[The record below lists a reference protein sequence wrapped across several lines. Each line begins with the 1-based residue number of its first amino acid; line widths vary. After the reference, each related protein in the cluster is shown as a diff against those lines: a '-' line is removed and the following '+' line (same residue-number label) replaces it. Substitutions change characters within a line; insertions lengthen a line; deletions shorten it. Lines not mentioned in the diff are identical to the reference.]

1 MRNLKYKIFSLIF
14 CMAAILSLVTIPS
27 QAAENQIKNI
37 IYMIPD
43 GGGYGMV
50 DFIDDFKQLGGF
62 DATKYP
68 NRTPVDSN
76 PLYAND
82 YLAGSMKTRSYS
94 SSVTDSAAA
103 ATVMSTGYRTT
114 NGYVGINPSKVP
126 KAHILE
132 AAQKKGMSTGIV
144 ATAYYNHATPAGF
157 AAHALDRYDSVTIAK
172 QILHQGIDV
181 VLTGAF
187 GNEGSETG
195 SFSINDVPG
204 DYTRITNKS
213 DLSSVTANQKL
224 WANLVATGSK
234 LPDDYSKASTQPN
247 LAELTQ
253 AAITSLS
260 GNENGFFLMVEGSKV
275 DDKGH
280 GNNAVGVASEYL
292 AYDEAFKVAVEWAKT
307 RTDTVVISVP
317 DHDTGGMV
325 YDSTYA
331 STVYS
336 SVSTGSNPSSG
347 ITWTSTAHTNQ
358 NVPVWMYAPEG
369 VSLINGLN
377 TTLGDNSTTRGNYTS
392 LTGSFV
398 INNYDIAPYLADLI
412 GADLDTVSSELFVD
426 VTTLGL
432 GTYNSTNGYFQFNS
446 DPDKKMYPFVD
457 EYIDAN
463 GNTVSTNGEVSLYL
477 NGKFYAPSSAL
488 VGEADYEGKNGIS
501 GSGTADDPYIMA
513 NVYDFIELT
522 DNMAAGETYSGKY
535 FKQTDNIDLSKYE
548 TSIYNGIA
556 STKTFAGIY
565 DGNGCTINAVISTTG
580 DNCVFPRVTGTIMN
594 LGITGSITSTGSHT
608 AGIARTLAPTGK
620 LVNCYSNMKLEGNA
634 VAGLVYN
641 QYGKISNCYFGG
653 EIKANKGINALAL
666 KHGNGKY
673 ENCYYNKVLHQY
685 AASGITAK
693 TSAEMISGFAATL
706 NNGRSAAATTLGVN
720 VDNMLYWKQEDN
732 SMPYL
737 YIPTPTVTAVTV
749 TPSTAT
755 VSKGGTL
762 QLSVTVT
769 GEFNPSQE
777 VVWELSGDV
786 SLSSGTTVDES
797 NILTVASDETAT
809 TITVLAKSRQD
820 GSQTGYCVVTV
831 Q

>member
-14 CMAAILSLVTIPS
+14 CMAVILSLVTIPS
-27 QAAENQIKNI
+27 QATENQIKNI

-50 DFIDDFKQLGGF
+50 DFVSDFKDQGGF
-62 DATKYP
+62 NSTSYP
-68 NRTPVDSN
+68 NATPVDKS
-76 PLYAND
+76 PMYAKD

-132 AAQKKGMSTGIV
+132 AAQKKGMSTGLV
-144 ATAYYNHATPAGF
+144 ATAYYHHATPAGF

-181 VLTGAF
+181 VLTGGF
-187 GNEGSETG
+187 YNEGDETG
-195 SFSINDVPG
+195 SFSSSDVPN
-204 DYTRITNKS
+204 DYTLITSKS
-213 DLSSVTANQKL
+213 QLSSVTANQKL
-224 WANLVATGSK
+224 WANLATYK
-234 LPDDYSKASTQPN
+234 LPDDYSKAATQPN

-260 GNENGFFLMVEGSKV
+260 GNEDGFFLMVEGSKI
-275 DDKGH
+275 DDYGH
-280 GNNAVGVASEYL
+280 KNNAVAVASEYL
-292 AYDEAFKVAVEWAKT
+292 AFDEAFKVAVEWAKT
-307 RTDTVVISVP
+307 RTDTVVIGVP

-325 YDSTYA
+325 YDSTYK
-331 STVYS
+331 STIYS
-336 SVSTGSNPSSG
+336 SVSTGSAPSSG
-347 ITWTSTAHTNQ
+347 ISWTGTAHTNQ

-369 VSLINGLN
+369 VSLISGLN

-392 LTGSFV
+392 LTGSYV

-432 GTYNSTNGYFQFNS
+432 GTYNSTGGYFQFNS

-457 EYIDAN
+457 EYINAD

-477 NGKFYAPSSAL
+477 NGKFYAPASAL
-488 VGEADYEGKNGIS
+488 VGESDYEGKNGIS
-501 GSGTADDPYIMA
+501 GSGTETDPYVMA
-513 NVYDFIELT
+513 NAYDFIELT
-522 DNMAAGETYSGKY
+522 DNIAAGETYEGKY
-535 FKQTDNIDLSKYE
+535 FQQTDNIDLSSYE
-548 TSIYNGIA
+548 TSLYNGIA

-594 LGITGSITSTGSHT
+594 LGITGSVTSTGSHT

-620 LVNCYSNMKLEGNA
+620 IVNCYSNMTLEGNA

-641 QYGKISNCYFGG
+641 QYGKMSNCYFGG
-653 EIKANKGINALAL
+653 TIKAKKGINALAL

-673 ENCYYNKVLHQY
+673 ENCYYNKALHQFG
-685 AASGITAK
+685 ATGITAK
-693 TSAEMISGFAATL
+693 TSAEMISGFATVL
-706 NNGRSAAATTLGVN
+706 NNGRSAAATTLGVSEE
-720 VDNMLYWKQEDN
+720 DMLYWKQDDN
-732 SMPYL
+732 GMPYL
-737 YIPTPTVTAVTV
+737 YVPVPTVTAVTV
-749 TPSTAT
+749 TPATAT

-777 VVWELSGDV
+777 VVWEMSGDV
-786 SLSSGTTVDES
+786 SLSSGTTITEGGL
-797 NILTVASDETAT
+797 LTVASDETAT
-809 TITVLAKSRQD
+809 TINILAKSRQD
-820 GSQTGYCVVTV
+820 GSQAGYCVVTV